1 MYVFFVT
8 IVSNIEHLISRSNM
22 EKTLIILKP
31 DTIQRG
37 LIGEIITRFERAGL
51 KVVAMKMVAPDEEH
65 FHKHYE
71 GISNLISR
79 WGEDIYNVTL
89 QQMTETPVVAV
100 VLEGV
105 EAVSHVR
112 KMVGTT
118 DPKDSA
124 PGTIRGDY
132 THVTRGYTN
141 PIGATLPNI
150 LHASGNSEEAVQ
162 EVALWFS
169 DDEIYD
175 DYDTAHGPVVRGRVP
190 KKKPSN

>member
-1 MYVFFVT
+1 M
-8 IVSNIEHLISRSNM
+8 IER
-22 EKTLIILKP
+22 TLVVLKP

-37 LIGEIITRFERAGL
+37 LVGEIITRFERAGL
-51 KVVAMKMVAPDEEH
+51 KIIAMKMVAPDELH

-89 QQMTETPVVAV
+89 SQMTETPVVAI

-105 EAVSHVR
+105 ESVAHVR

-118 DPKDSA
+118 DPKESA

-132 THVTRGYTN
+132 THITRGYTN

-150 LHASGNSEEAVQ
+150 LHASGDSNEATQ
-162 EVALWFS
+162 EIELWFNA
-169 DDEIYD
+169 DEIYGE
-175 DYDTAHGPVVRGRVP
+175 YETAHGPVVRGRVP
-190 KKKPSN
+190 NKK

>member
-1 MYVFFVT
+1 
-8 IVSNIEHLISRSNM
+8 M
-22 EKTLIILKP
+22 EQTLVVLKP

-37 LIGEIITRFERAGL
+37 IVGEIISRFERAGL
-51 KVVAMKMVAPDEEH
+51 KIIAMKMVAPDEEH

-71 GISNLISR
+71 GISGLISR
-79 WGEDIYNVTL
+79 WGEDIYHVTL
-89 QQMTETPVVAV
+89 SAMTEAPVIAF

-132 THVTRGYTN
+132 THVSRAYTN
-141 PIGATLPNI
+141 PQGATLPNI
-150 LHASGNSEEAVQ
+150 LHASGDPHEAAL
-162 EVALWFS
+162 EIKLWFT
-169 DDEIYD
+169 DEELYT
-175 DYDTAHGPVVRGRVP
+175 DYDIAHGTVVRGRVP
-190 KKKPSN
+190 KKK

>member
-1 MYVFFVT
+1 M
-8 IVSNIEHLISRSNM
+8 SGIEQ
-22 EKTLIILKP
+22 TLVILKP
-31 DTIQRG
+31 DTIQRS
-37 LIGEIITRFERAGL
+37 LVGEIITRFERAGL
-51 KVVAMKMVAPDEEH
+51 KIVAMKMVAPDELH

-89 QQMTETPVVAV
+89 SQMTETPVIVF

-105 EAVSHVR
+105 EVVAHVR

-132 THVTRGYTN
+132 THITRAYTN
-141 PIGATLPNI
+141 PLGATLPNI
-150 LHASGNSEEAVQ
+150 LHASGNVEEAQQ
-162 EVALWFS
+162 EVKLWFNE
-169 DDEIYD
+169 DEIYGE
-175 DYDTAHGPVVRGRVP
+175 YDTAQGPVIRGRVP
-190 KKKPSN
+190 EKK

>member
-1 MYVFFVT
+1 
-8 IVSNIEHLISRSNM
+8 M
-22 EKTLIILKP
+22 EQTLIILKP

-37 LIGEIITRFERAGL
+37 LVGEVIARFEKAGL
-51 KVVAMKMVAPDEEH
+51 KIIAMKMIAPDELH

-89 QQMTETPVVAV
+89 SAMTETPVIAM

-105 EAVSHVR
+105 EVVAHVR

-124 PGTIRGDY
+124 PGTIRGDF
-132 THVTRGYTN
+132 THVTRAYTN
-141 PIGATLPNI
+141 PRGATLPNI
-150 LHASGNSEEAVQ
+150 LHASGNVEEAEQ
-162 EVALWFS
+162 EIKLWFT
-169 DDEIYD
+169 DEEIYA
-175 DYDTAHGPVVRGRVP
+175 DYETAHSPIVRGRVVE
-190 KKKPSN
+190 KKSDK